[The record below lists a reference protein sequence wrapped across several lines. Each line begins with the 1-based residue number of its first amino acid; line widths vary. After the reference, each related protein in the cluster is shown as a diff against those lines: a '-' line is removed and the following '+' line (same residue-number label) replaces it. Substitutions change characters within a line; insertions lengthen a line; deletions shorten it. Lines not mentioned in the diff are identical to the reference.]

1 MTSPTVATAPSE
13 ARLQES
19 RRLSRMV
26 VQLAERLKADFAE
39 SIASLDLPV
48 HLARALVMMDQPA
61 PMGELA
67 EQLACDRSYITSLA
81 DQLTERGLVERVAGS
96 DRRVKL
102 LALTGEGRAL
112 RDQVA
117 GAVSVGAMMLTRLDD
132 EQRATLGLLLEQL
145 LREPAI
151 D

>member
-1 MTSPTVATAPSE
+1 M
-13 ARLQES
+13 
-19 RRLSRMV
+19 
-26 VQLAERLKADFAE
+26 
-39 SIASLDLPV
+39 
-48 HLARALVMMDQPA
+48 ARA
-61 PMGELA
+61 
-67 EQLACDRSYITSLA
+67 YITSLA

-132 EQRATLGLLLEQL
+132 EQRATLGNLLEQL